1 MIFSLENICAKLQDK
16 VNSSQLYIITM
27 DEEEEIHQDG
37 FTIHAMPIWKMLQ
50 RPHTAQV

>member
-27 DEEEEIHQDG
+27 DEEEEIKLDG
-37 FTIHAMPIWKMLQ
+37 CTIQVIPIWKMLLKGI
-50 RPHTAQV
+50 